1 MSKKYRVS
9 AKQRLELVKEALA
22 KFTDSD
28 HSEADYASFVGSI
41 DLALNG
47 NLSPRNAQEEQ
58 E

>member
-1 MSKKYRVS
+1 MTKKYRVS

-28 HSEADYASFVGSI
+28 HSEADYASFVGSV

-47 NLSPRNAQEEQ
+47 NLTPRNAEVQE
-58 E
+58 